1 MAQQIG
7 DALVSAIEQVDIS
20 ASSSSSEINLTDEEK
35 QFLVDGDNR
44 GEDIEIT
51 FYVIDE
57 EFDSIENIE
66 NKVESLTENPVEKNV
81 LDYEGNKG
89 FISVDSV
96 DIPDSSS
103 TKNLKQGNISGKF
116 LSFPR
121 NFPNSSFIVLIT
133 SEANFDGEI
142 SGSLTVEKLLDST
155 VEGNLNSNADLTVE
169 KLLKTNIDSY
179 FVFSGGDRYS
189 SGEYSSDL
197 YGREF
202 VPLSSE
208 RAIEAEINSSLEI
221 KSGIY
226 GYNYGNS
233 YSSEEP
239 VLSLVIPISASAG
252 GELKAEGTLEDIT
265 EISYGYD
272 YGSDY
277 GGYMTGYG
285 SNIYGRDTYEG

>member
-35 QFLVDGDNR
+35 QFLVDGENQ
-44 GEDIEIT
+44 GEDIEIS
-51 FYVIDE
+51 FYIIDE
-57 EFDSIENIE
+57 DFDSIENIE
-66 NKVESLTENPVEKNV
+66 NKVESLTENSVDTNV
-81 LDYEGNKG
+81 LDYEDNKG

-96 DIPDSSS
+96 NIPDSSS
-103 TKNLKQGNISGKF
+103 EKNLKQGNISGKF

-121 NFPNSSFIVLIT
+121 NFPDSTFIVLIT
-133 SEANFDGEI
+133 SEANFRGEV

-155 VEGNLNSNADLTVE
+155 VEGNLNSNGYLTVE
-169 KLLKTNIDSY
+169 KLLDSNIDSY
-179 FVFSGGDRYS
+179 FVFSGGNTYS
-189 SGEYSSDL
+189 SGEYNSEL

-208 RAIEAEINSSLEI
+208 KAFEAEINSSFEI

-239 VLSLVIPISASAG
+239 VLSLLLSISASVD
-252 GELKAEGTLEDIT
+252 GELQAEGTLEDIT

-285 SNIYGRDTYEG
+285 SNIYGRDSYEG

>member
-35 QFLVDGDNR
+35 QFLVDGDDQ
-44 GEDIEIT
+44 GEEIEIT
-51 FYVIDE
+51 FYIIDE

-66 NKVESLTENPVEKNV
+66 NKVELLTENPADKNV

-96 DIPDSSS
+96 NISDPSS
-103 TKNLKQGNISGKF
+103 TKNLKQGNISGNF

-121 NFPNSSFIVLIT
+121 NFPDSSFIVLIT
-133 SEANFDGEI
+133 SQANFDGEV
-142 SGSLTVEKLLDST
+142 SGSLTVEKLLEST
-155 VEGNLNSNADLTVE
+155 VQGNLDSNAELTVE
-169 KLLKTNIDSY
+169 RLLESNVESY
-179 FVFSGGDRYS
+179 FVFSGGDNYS
-189 SGEYSSDL
+189 SEEYNSEL
-197 YGREF
+197 YGREL
-202 VPLSSE
+202 VPLSSN

-221 KSGIY
+221 KSGLY
-226 GYNYGNS
+226 GFKYGNS

-239 VLSLVIPISASAG
+239 LLSLLISISASVD
-252 GELKAEGTLEDIT
+252 GELQAEGTLEDIT
-265 EISYGYD
+265 EISYGYN

-285 SNIYGRDTYEG
+285 ANIYGRDTYEG